1 MAILAFGGAAPYTY
15 SVRGVTVHLLAMW
28 IAMCC
33 CQWRAVGAAMGLQSI
48 PSCCAPA
55 EPVDPCCDNCCTG
68 PDERSEDERP
78 PADSNRC
85 AGCCDKGLAPS
96 ADDLPSSLFDLH
108 LDHLGT
114 LLLHVPSI
122 ALPSI
127 DRSIEHGTVW
137 HPPPGRFRPLVCIL
151 TV

>member
-1 MAILAFGGAAPYTY
+1 M
-15 SVRGVTVHLLAMW
+15 TVHLLATW

-33 CQWRAVGAAMGLQSI
+33 CQWRAVASCLGMQAM

-55 EPVDPCCDNCCTG
+55 EPVSSCCDAYCNEEQVPT
-68 PDERSEDERP
+68 ST
-78 PADSNRC
+78 PADSGSC
-85 AGCCDKGLAPS
+85 AGCCDKGPAPTT
-96 ADDLPSSLFDLH
+96 DDLPSSLFDLH

-114 LLLHVPSI
+114 LLLHVPSV
-122 ALPSI
+122 ATASN

>member
-1 MAILAFGGAAPYTY
+1 MAILAFGGAAPYTP

-33 CQWRAVGAAMGLQSI
+33 CQWRAVASSLGMHAM

-55 EPVDPCCDNCCTG
+55 EPVSPCCDGCCEG
-68 PDERSEDERP
+68 DESTPP
-78 PADSNRC
+78 PAEPRSC

-122 ALPSI
+122 ALPAL